1 MSVDVIGG
9 ISSDLGEG
17 ELKAVKKLLK
27 LSGQAQGRLLTPVNS
42 FLWSL

>member
-17 ELKAVKKLLK
+17 ELKVVKKLFK
-27 LSGQAQGRLLTPVNS
+27 LFGQAHGPLNS
-42 FLWSL
+42 C